1 MAGGSGE
8 GLGLGVMALNDT
20 KAGMEGLDKESIS
33 KVDGESCQTL
43 FEIDP
48 QVIEEASRGSKFYA
62 KKQADQAKV
71 FHQAEQMVAS
81 LASFSAAELASARAD
96 ADLLIEKLRGSR
108 ILNKVEVFHIILY
121 KNLECP
127 ISITQYSFKGN
138 SACGHGHVLCSGRD
152 EGPAGACRQA
162 DGCWW
167 NGNAE
172 HIKL

>member
-1 MAGGSGE
+1 MAGGSGG

-96 ADLLIEKLRGSR
+96 TDLLIEKLRGSR
-108 ILNKVEVFHIILY
+108 ILNKVEVFHTG
-121 KNLECP
+121 CF
-127 ISITQYSFKGN
+127 ISLVQPLK
-138 SACGHGHVLCSGRD
+138 VLS
-152 EGPAGACRQA
+152 
-162 DGCWW
+162 
-167 NGNAE
+167 
-172 HIKL
+172 IKSC

>member
-1 MAGGSGE
+1 MAGGSGG

-108 ILNKVEVFHIILY
+108 ILNKVEVFHTG
-121 KNLECP
+121 CF
-127 ISITQYSFKGN
+127 ISLVPPLK
-138 SACGHGHVLCSGRD
+138 VLSVSR
-152 EGPAGACRQA
+152 
-162 DGCWW
+162 
-167 NGNAE
+167 
-172 HIKL
+172 

>member
-108 ILNKVEVFHIILY
+108 ILNKVEVFHTG
-121 KNLECP
+121 CF
-127 ISITQYSFKGN
+127 ISLVPPLK
-138 SACGHGHVLCSGRD
+138 VLS
-152 EGPAGACRQA
+152 
-162 DGCWW
+162 
-167 NGNAE
+167 
-172 HIKL
+172 IKSC

>member
-1 MAGGSGE
+1 MAGGSGG

-108 ILNKVEVFHIILY
+108 ILNKVEVFHTG
-121 KNLECP
+121 CF
-127 ISITQYSFKGN
+127 ISLVQPLK
-138 SACGHGHVLCSGRD
+138 VLSVS
-152 EGPAGACRQA
+152 
-162 DGCWW
+162 W
-167 NGNAE
+167 
-172 HIKL
+172 